1 MAAPTNMLLVSQF
14 MGRFT
19 PADSAAVQ
27 LSCLMHLMAKC
38 RVTKDEEHAVSMLT
52 HGPCIENDPVNE
64 SRGLFGML
72 F

>member
-1 MAAPTNMLLVSQF
+1 MAAPANMLLVSQF

-52 HGPCIENDPVNE
+52 HGPCIEIVPSYE
-64 SRGLFGML
+64 YKGLFGML